1 MVFFFYFVHGNSKS
15 SSNQIIII
23 VNFWFSLQIPFSLT
37 LRVWDLY
44 LLKGERILIAMSYTI
59 LWIHRRKLM
68 KMQMDELIG
77 NEESPKNV
85 ELVHHEKELV
95 VLKKKSSFFS

>member
-1 MVFFFYFVHGNSKS
+1 MLLKINVYFLIPNY
-15 SSNQIIII
+15 
-23 VNFWFSLQIPFSLT
+23 FSLQIPFSLT

-44 LLKGERILIAMSYTI
+44 LLKGERIMIAMGYTI

-77 NEESPKNV
+77 MKKAQKILNKFTTKNTGCF
-85 ELVHHEKELV
+85 EKNHL
-95 VLKKKSSFFS
+95 FS